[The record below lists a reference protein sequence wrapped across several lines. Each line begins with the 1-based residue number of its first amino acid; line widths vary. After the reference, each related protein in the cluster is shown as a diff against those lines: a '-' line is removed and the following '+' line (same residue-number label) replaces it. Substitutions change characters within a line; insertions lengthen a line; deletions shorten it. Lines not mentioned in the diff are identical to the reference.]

1 MEANY
6 SLCPSSSNCCGV
18 YPNANDK
25 AKNFD
30 NDKVF
35 SDKKSLEKN
44 TF

>member
-1 MEANY
+1 MDGGQLLTGPGY
-6 SLCPSSSNCCGV
+6 SDCRGV

-35 SDKKSLEKN
+35 
-44 TF
+44 